1 MLTEDYIMR
10 MINQALAVLLRVLGF
25 KKAGRHQEALQEIDQ
40 ALEELLGLRAD
51 LIKRLDDDSLLES
64 LTQGETLDT
73 DRLALVADFY
83 KEEGDIYAAQN
94 LTNDS
99 YFSHLRALNFYVE
112 VVLADG
118 PLNLPPPHEK
128 IEALLGGIGNLSLPP
143 DTLYTL
149 FVYFERL
156 GQFQRAGAMLG
167 RLAAIPELQA
177 EVRSEQQEFYER
189 LLEKTDDELVKG
201 GLAREEVEAR
211 LGRIES

>member
-25 KKAGRHQEALQEIDQ
+25 KQAGRHQEALQEIDQ
-40 ALEELLGLRAD
+40 ALEDLLGLRAD
-51 LIKRLDDDSLLES
+51 LIRRLDDDSLLES

-112 VVLADG
+112 AVLAGG
-118 PLNLPPPHEK
+118 PFNLPPPHEQ
-128 IEALLGGIGNLSLPP
+128 IEVLLGGIGNLSLPP

-149 FVYFERL
+149 FVYFERM
-156 GQFQRAGAMLG
+156 GQFQRAGAILG
-167 RLAAIPELQA
+167 RLATIPELQA
-177 EVRSEQQEFYER
+177 EVHSEQKEFYGR
-189 LLEKTDDELVKG
+189 LLEQPDEQLAKG
-201 GLAREEVEAR
+201 GLPRQEVEER
-211 LGRIES
+211 LGKIGG